1 MEEYHV
7 HVEKSRKETKPLMS
21 STGVAMFKVYLWFAL
36 GLLITGVVSLTIPNL
51 LVSLVETSE
60 DSNVIMVGYST
71 AMILSIVL
79 MLRNMMKSINWR
91 FVRYMILSLAIWKI
105 KRNGSR
111 HQVTRPFIV
120 FCSPVESNVSWR
132 EKLSD
137 KERIGLLAIKFAISI
152 NE

>member
-1 MEEYHV
+1 
-7 HVEKSRKETKPLMS
+7 MS

-79 MLRNMMKSINWR
+79 MLPAGIVMAIQSFRRN
-91 FVRYMILSLAIWKI
+91 
-105 KRNGSR
+105 
-111 HQVTRPFIV
+111 
-120 FCSPVESNVSWR
+120 SWTV
-132 EKLSD
+132 
-137 KERIGLLAIKFAISI
+137 
-152 NE
+152 